1 MCEKFL
7 TVILKRGRGKA
18 TVLIKDELCKAEMMN
33 FGIFVLISN
42 RHRDPWQALTHYRRR
57 NDIEASYHMIRS
69 ELDGARARC
78 WDIKRVRGK
87 ELCRLIALGYRFHLQ
102 HALKSTREEAERRSK
117 NEELSKFERKKMSD
131 LAGWLKKATLRQ
143 FLGWFDCVET
153 VTVRNKRAKFRW
165 STECTERDR
174 LVLQMLEEN
183 MSSPSVA
190 G

>member
-1 MCEKFL
+1 MPHQHRNRVFL
-7 TVILKRGRGKA
+7 PGVFFL
-18 TVLIKDELCKAEMMN
+18 
-33 FGIFVLISN
+33 FGF
-42 RHRDPWQALTHYRRR
+42 RRF
-57 NDIEASYHMIRS
+57 
-69 ELDGARARC
+69 
-78 WDIKRVRGK
+78 
-87 ELCRLIALGYRFHLQ
+87 RFH
-102 HALKSTREEAERRSK
+102 TK

-131 LAGWLKKATLRQ
+131 LAGWLKKATLWQ